1 MYSSSGLQVNVQAT
15 VELPETY
22 ILARCTASDN
32 QLLYG
37 ETRLEDIRTLAKPIV
52 FDADGIQ
59 IHDEM
64 RFFTGISFKPT

>member
-1 MYSSSGLQVNVQAT
+1 
-15 VELPETY
+15 
-22 ILARCTASDN
+22 
-32 QLLYG
+32 LLYG

-64 RFFTGISFKPT
+64 RFFKGISFKPT